1 MPALSSRYQFCAIR
15 AALLLIFVSTL
26 YCSTAAPPRATPSRR
41 FYAILKAA
49 ATARLP
55 RARRKRE
62 NLMEN
67 TNNTNAR
74 GGLHIPMPRYSDTSP
89 ADQAVTTAMMKAMRT
104 IRSASSPAAAG
115 QEELDR
121 QRKGQKVL
129 GRLAA
134 PLLGLSWEPFEL
146 NGMPAAW
153 VRPER
158 GHDPRKVVLYCHG
171 GGYTS
176 GNLGYSRPL
185 ASKLTNATGWETLCF
200 EYRLAPEHP
209 FPAAVDDARKAWD
222 YLMYL
227 GYGARDVMVAG
238 DSAGGNLALVLCHQL
253 KQAGRQLPGKLVLMS
268 PWTDMTAS
276 GRSYTQ
282 RAEIDPTI
290 TMDYIRA
297 VREVYADG
305 KDLTSPFLSP
315 LFGDFTGFP
324 PTLIQVGTNEILYSD
339 SIRLRERM
347 LADNV
352 HCQLEVWNDMWHVF
366 QMFPTRKST
375 LAMESIGKFLL
386 D

>member
-1 MPALSSRYQFCAIR
+1 
-15 AALLLIFVSTL
+15 
-26 YCSTAAPPRATPSRR
+26 
-41 FYAILKAA
+41 
-49 ATARLP
+49 
-55 RARRKRE
+55 
-62 NLMEN
+62 
-67 TNNTNAR
+67 
-74 GGLHIPMPRYSDTSP
+74 
-89 ADQAVTTAMMKAMRT
+89 
-104 IRSASSPAAAG
+104 
-115 QEELDR
+115 
-121 QRKGQKVL
+121 
-129 GRLAA
+129 
-134 PLLGLSWEPFEL
+134 
-146 NGMPAAW
+146 
-153 VRPER
+153 
-158 GHDPRKVVLYCHG
+158 
-171 GGYTS
+171 
-176 GNLGYSRPL
+176 
-185 ASKLTNATGWETLCF
+185 
-200 EYRLAPEHP
+200 
-209 FPAAVDDARKAWD
+209 
-222 YLMYL
+222 MYL

-238 DSAGGNLALVLCHQL
+238 DSAGGHLALVLCHQL

-366 QMFPTRKST
+366 QMFPTRKSA